1 MQENDLNLI
10 LDCLLYFIE
19 KQAYFKNTKQ
29 TAAIFQQAGLSEELQ
44 QTFFEVWRL
53 RGEKYVSVLKKQQSC
68 VEHGLKDFNWVL
80 NMPLDYSQA
89 QKEQT
94 AILDHQKV
102 KEQLVFK
109 KDIRAPQFE
118 FTFEL
123 QGQSESELKQVRV
136 NFSKTKLQGMF
147 EELEKIQMKL
157 D

>member
-1 MQENDLNLI
+1 M
-10 LDCLLYFIE
+10 
-19 KQAYFKNTKQ
+19 
-29 TAAIFQQAGLSEELQ
+29 
-44 QTFFEVWRL
+44 

-68 VEHGLKDFNWVL
+68 VENGLKDFNWVL

-118 FTFEL
+118 FTFDL
-123 QGQSESELKQVRV
+123 QAQADEETKQVKV
-136 NFSKTKLQGMF
+136 NFTKTKL
-147 EELEKIQMKL
+147 
-157 D
+157 